1 MTSNARSSR
10 QSGKIV
16 QLRKGASLEMVRL
29 ACPDSAQAFLISE
42 SFGLPVI
49 DSDGIRDL
57 HHKIIVDTAESLNEG
72 LGDRAMQIH
81 LQRIVGSFVG
91 SAHGAGQFYSR
102 AVTEARDATA
112 KGSNDSRDEDLDG
125 PVGFNGAAQRKREFA
140 ADMGLQAHALRCAAE
155 GVVSAYEQVIGESWK
170 PFTRQ
175 VENPGQTVDRKAT
188 ELQMAALG

>member
-1 MTSNARSSR
+1 MTSNARPSR
-10 QSGKIV
+10 QSGNIV

-29 ACPDSAQAFLISE
+29 ACPDSAQASLISE

-81 LQRIVGSFVG
+81 LQRIVGSYVG

-102 AVTEARDATA
+102 AVSEARDATA
-112 KGSNDSRDEDLDG
+112 KSANDARDEDLDG
-125 PVGFNGAAQRKREFA
+125 PVGFDSNAQRKREFA
-140 ADMGLQAHALRCAAE
+140 ADMGIQAHALRCAAE
-155 GVVSAYEQVIGESWK
+155 GVVTAYEEVVGEAWK
-170 PFTRQ
+170 PFQRQ
-175 VENPGQTVDRKAT
+175 VENPGQTVDRKAA

>member
-29 ACPDSAQAFLISE
+29 ACPDGAQASLISE
-42 SFGLPVI
+42 SFGLSVI

-81 LQRIVGSFVG
+81 LQRIVGSYVG

-102 AVTEARDATA
+102 AVSEARAATA
-112 KGSNDSRDEDLDG
+112 KSANDARDEDLDG
-125 PVGFNGAAQRKREFA
+125 PVGFDSNAQRKREFA
-140 ADMGLQAHALRCAAE
+140 ADMGIQAHALRCAAE
-155 GVVSAYEQVIGESWK
+155 GVVTAYEEVVGEAWK
-170 PFTRQ
+170 PFQRQ
-175 VENPGQTVDRKAT
+175 VENPGQTVDRKAA

>member
-1 MTSNARSSR
+1 MTSNARPSR

-29 ACPDSAQAFLISE
+29 ACPDSAQASLISE

-49 DSDGIRDL
+49 DSDGIREL
-57 HHKIIVDTAESLNEG
+57 HHKIIVDTADALNEG

>member
-1 MTSNARSSR
+1 MTSSARPSR

-29 ACPDSAQAFLISE
+29 ACPDSAQASLISE

-57 HHKIIVDTAESLNEG
+57 HQKIIVDTAESLNEG

-81 LQRIVGSFVG
+81 LQRIVGSYVG

-102 AVTEARDATA
+102 AVSEARDATA
-112 KGSNDSRDEDLDG
+112 KSANDARDEDLDG
-125 PVGFNGAAQRKREFA
+125 PVGFDSNAQRKREFA
-140 ADMGLQAHALRCAAE
+140 ADMGIQAHALRCAAE
-155 GVVSAYEQVIGESWK
+155 GVVTAYEEVVGETWK
-170 PFTRQ
+170 PFQRQ
-175 VENPGQTVDRKAT
+175 VENPGQTVNRKAA

>member
-29 ACPDSAQAFLISE
+29 ACPDSAQASLISE

>member
-1 MTSNARSSR
+1 MTRNARPSR

-29 ACPDSAQAFLISE
+29 ACPDSAQASLISE

-57 HHKIIVDTAESLNEG
+57 HHKFIIDTAESLNEG

-102 AVTEARDATA
+102 AVSEARDATA
-112 KGSNDSRDEDLDG
+112 KSANDARDEDLDG
-125 PVGFNGAAQRKREFA
+125 PVGFDSNAQRKREFA
-140 ADMGLQAHALRCAAE
+140 ADMGVQAHVLRCAAE
-155 GVVSAYEQVIGESWK
+155 GVVTAYEEVVGEAWK
-170 PFTRQ
+170 PFQRQ
-175 VENPGQTVDRKAT
+175 VDNPGQTVDRKAA

>member
-29 ACPDSAQAFLISE
+29 ACPDSAQASLISE

-81 LQRIVGSFVG
+81 LQRIVGSYVG

-102 AVTEARDATA
+102 AVSEARDATA
-112 KGSNDSRDEDLDG
+112 KSANDTRDEDLDG
-125 PVGFNGAAQRKREFA
+125 PVGFDSNAQRKRQFA
-140 ADMGLQAHALRCAAE
+140 ADMGIQAHALRCAAE
-155 GVVSAYEQVIGESWK
+155 GVVTAYEEVVGEAWK
-170 PFTRQ
+170 PFQRQ
-175 VENPGQTVDRKAT
+175 VENPGQTVDRKAA

>member
-29 ACPDSAQAFLISE
+29 ACPDSAQASLISE

-57 HHKIIVDTAESLNEG
+57 HHQIIVDTAESLNEG

-81 LQRIVGSFVG
+81 LQRIVGSYVG

-102 AVTEARDATA
+102 AVSEARDATA
-112 KGSNDSRDEDLDG
+112 KSANDTRDEDLDG
-125 PVGFNGAAQRKREFA
+125 PVGFDSNAQRKRQFA
-140 ADMGLQAHALRCAAE
+140 ADMGIQAHALRCAAE
-155 GVVSAYEQVIGESWK
+155 GVVTAYEEVVGEAWK
-170 PFTRQ
+170 PFQRQ
-175 VENPGQTVDRKAT
+175 VENPGQTVNRKAA

>member
-1 MTSNARSSR
+1 MTSNARPSR

-29 ACPDSAQAFLISE
+29 ACPDSAQASLISE

-81 LQRIVGSFVG
+81 LQRIVGSYVG

-102 AVTEARDATA
+102 AVSEARDATA
-112 KGSNDSRDEDLDG
+112 KSANDTRDEDLDG
-125 PVGFNGAAQRKREFA
+125 PVGFDSNAQRKREFA
-140 ADMGLQAHALRCAAE
+140 ADMGIQAHALRCAAE
-155 GVVSAYEQVIGESWK
+155 GVVTAYEEVVGEAWK
-170 PFTRQ
+170 PFQRQ
-175 VENPGQTVDRKAT
+175 VENPGKTVDRKAA
-188 ELQMAALG
+188 ELQMAVLG

>member
-10 QSGKIV
+10 QSGKNV

-29 ACPDSAQAFLISE
+29 ACPDSAQASLISE

-81 LQRIVGSFVG
+81 LQRIVGSYVG

-102 AVTEARDATA
+102 AVSEARDATA
-112 KGSNDSRDEDLDG
+112 KSANDTRDEDLDG
-125 PVGFNGAAQRKREFA
+125 PVGFDSNAQRKREFA
-140 ADMGLQAHALRCAAE
+140 ADMGIQAHALRCAAE
-155 GVVSAYEQVIGESWK
+155 GVVTAYEEVVGEAWK
-170 PFTRQ
+170 PFQRQ
-175 VENPGQTVDRKAT
+175 VENPGQTVERKAA

>member
-1 MTSNARSSR
+1 MTSNARPSR
-10 QSGKIV
+10 QSGKVV

-49 DSDGIRDL
+49 DSDGIREL
-57 HHKIIVDTAESLNEG
+57 HHKIIVDTADALNEG

-155 GVVSAYEQVIGESWK
+155 GVVRAYEQVIGESWK

-175 VENPGQTVDRKAT
+175 VENSGQTVDRKAT